1 MLNTSTSMISDVI
14 GTNIQSAAFVY
25 GLYSFVDKIANGLFL
40 FWLIANYSTDAFA
53 LQTCISAIPAICS
66 VLCALLSLLMS
77 SVEISDSPVEIDEL
91 NLSRSPLGLKS
102 PFPRWNP
109 LNVSR

>member
-1 MLNTSTSMISDVI
+1 MLNTSTSIISDVI

-53 LQTCISAIPAICS
+53 L
-66 VLCALLSLLMS
+66 
-77 SVEISDSPVEIDEL
+77 
-91 NLSRSPLGLKS
+91 
-102 PFPRWNP
+102 
-109 LNVSR
+109 

>member
-1 MLNTSTSMISDVI
+1 MIMHLISDVI

-53 LQTCISAIPAICS
+53 L
-66 VLCALLSLLMS
+66 
-77 SVEISDSPVEIDEL
+77 
-91 NLSRSPLGLKS
+91 
-102 PFPRWNP
+102 
-109 LNVSR
+109 